1 MTGSCTVF
9 VSVYSSLGATDL
21 TEILQS
27 IYPKQFGC
35 L

>member
-9 VSVYSSLGATDL
+9 VSDSSSLGATDL
-21 TEILQS
+21 TDILQS
-27 IYPKQFGC
+27 IYSKQFGC